1 MDAHDKQQLLNSLE
15 SGRAALIAA
24 LDGVAEDEA
33 KLVPEPGRWSVLECV
48 EHLFLVENN
57 LLERVIASQP
67 SETPVG
73 SRALEER
80 IRQRGADRS
89 NRLEAPDQARPTG
102 RFPTLAQAL
111 AAFLGK
117 REQTIAY
124 VRSTND
130 DLRSRAT
137 THPLIGVVNSYE
149 NLLIMAI
156 HPHRHSAQIQEIR
169 AVVAAAR

>member
-1 MDAHDKQQLLNSLE
+1 MDAHEKQQLLNSLE
-15 SGRAALIAA
+15 SGRDALLTA
-24 LDGVAEDEA
+24 LDGVTEDQA

-67 SETPVG
+67 SETPAG

-80 IRQRGADRS
+80 ILQRGADRT
-89 NRLEAPDQARPTG
+89 NRFEAPEQARPTG

-130 DLRSRAT
+130 DLRFRAT
-137 THPLIGVVNSYE
+137 THPLIGAVSSYE
-149 NLLIMAI
+149 NLLIIAI
-156 HPHRHSAQIQEIR
+156 HPHRHSAQIREIR
-169 AVVAAAR
+169 AVVGVAR

>member
-1 MDAHDKQQLLNSLE
+1 MDDHEKQQLLNSLE
-15 SGRAALIAA
+15 SGREVLVSA

-33 KLVPEPGRWSVLECV
+33 RRVPEPGRWSVLECV

-80 IRQRGADRS
+80 ILQRGADRT
-89 NRLEAPDQARPTG
+89 NRFEAPEQARPTG

-111 AAFLGK
+111 AAFLNK
-117 REQTIAY
+117 RDQTIAY
-124 VRSTND
+124 VRSSND
-130 DLRSRAT
+130 DLRLRAT
-137 THPLIGVVNSYE
+137 THPLIGAVNSYE
-149 NLLIMAI
+149 NLLIMSI
-156 HPHRHSAQIQEIR
+156 HPHRHSHQIKEIR
-169 AVVAAAR
+169 TALAAAR